1 MLSQR
6 NVGEV
11 KKPTRTKPAAIK
23 SMQPLP
29 PIDEETRKFLDL
41 MGYDPV
47 NIDRL
52 VDLTGL
58 PIAQLS
64 GQLLTLE
71 LDGLVDKISGA
82 RYQRRV

>member
-1 MLSQR
+1 
-6 NVGEV
+6 
-11 KKPTRTKPAAIK
+11 
-23 SMQPLP
+23 
-29 PIDEETRKFLDL
+29 

-58 PIAQLS
+58 PVAQLS
-64 GQLLTLE
+64 GQLLGLE
-71 LDGLVDKISGA
+71 LDGLIDKISGA

>member
-1 MLSQR
+1 MAIRVSR
-6 NVGEV
+6 SAV
-11 KKPTRTKPAAIK
+11 KKGTPRAK
-23 SMQPLP
+23 SSAKDAETSPL
-29 PIDEETRKFLDL
+29 IDEQTQQFLDQ

-58 PIAQLS
+58 NIAQLS
-64 GQLLTLE
+64 GLLLGLE
-71 LDGLVDKISGA
+71 LDGLIDKLSGA

>member
-1 MLSQR
+1 
-6 NVGEV
+6 
-11 KKPTRTKPAAIK
+11 
-23 SMQPLP
+23 
-29 PIDEETRKFLDL
+29 

-52 VDLTGL
+52 VDLTGM
-58 PIAQLS
+58 PIAHLS